1 MDGLRIRKATPGDT
15 NRIADLVGGDPG
27 DEAIGIAG
35 DAGRAREFG
44 MAMVRLPNSPQGWPR
59 TVVAEV
65 DAQVVAVIQAG
76 PDVPGVRATPRL
88 AYLGVRIFGPIGL
101 VRLLPRLRARQRV
114 QPVPPPESYYI
125 AEIDVDAAYRN
136 KGIGGALLDYAE
148 AEARAAGH
156 RLMSLT
162 TSTTNPARR
171 LYERRGFRVVET
183 RTDAAYKRYT
193 GIDGRHLMVKQLG

>member
-1 MDGLRIRKATPGDT
+1 MEGLTIRKATPSDT
-15 NRIADLVGGDPG
+15 NRIAELLAGDPG
-27 DEAIGIAG
+27 QEAIGLTG
-35 DAGRAREFG
+35 DAGRARKFG
-44 MAMVRLPNSPQGWPR
+44 MAMVGLPNSPQGWNR
-59 TVVAEV
+59 TVVAEL
-65 DAQVVAVIQAG
+65 DARVVAIIQAG
-76 PDVPGVRATPRL
+76 RDVPGMRVTPRL
-88 AYLGVRIFGPIGL
+88 IYLGLQIFGPIGL

>member
-1 MDGLRIRKATPGDT
+1 MDRLRIRKATPGDT
-15 NRIADLVGGDPG
+15 NRIADLFGGDPG

-35 DAGRAREFG
+35 DAGLAREFG
-44 MAMVRLPNSPQGWPR
+44 MAMVRLPNGPQGWQR
-59 TVVAEV
+59 TVVAEL
-65 DAQVVAVIQAG
+65 DAQVVAMIQAG
-76 PDVPGVRATPRL
+76 PDVPGVSATPRL
-88 AYLGVRIFGPIGL
+88 VYLGLRIFGPIGL

-148 AEARAAGH
+148 EEARAAGH

-171 LYERRGFRVVET
+171 LYERHGFRVVET
-183 RTDAAYKRYT
+183 RTNAAYRRYT